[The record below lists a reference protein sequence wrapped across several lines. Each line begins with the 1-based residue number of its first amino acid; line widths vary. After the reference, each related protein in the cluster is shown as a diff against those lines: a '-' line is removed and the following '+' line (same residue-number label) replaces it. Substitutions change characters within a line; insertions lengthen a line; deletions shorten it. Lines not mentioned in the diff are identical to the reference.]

1 MRWSKSPPSLTP
13 RSRDA
18 RRPGSRALEMHYDIV
33 GRTDGKASTVVLS
46 AGLGGLGH
54 FWRPQIEALAAHHRV
69 IVYDQRGTG
78 ANAGELPD
86 DYSIA
91 HMAEDVVEVLDGAG
105 VTACHFAGHALG
117 GLVGLEL
124 ARRHPSRLASLVL
137 VNAWARVDSHTRR
150 CFDARMALL
159 KHVGVEAYVRAQ
171 PIFLY
176 PAPWLSE
183 HEDIVRKEEA
193 MGVAHFQG
201 ADNLSKRLSA
211 LLAFDATPDLDGI
224 KIPSFVA
231 AARDDV
237 LVPFTRSQQLA
248 DHLPN
253 GTLWLTAEGG
263 HAFTVTDPAP
273 FNTAMLSFLARNA
286 G

>member
-1 MRWSKSPPSLTP
+1 MRYEIL
-13 RSRDA
+13 
-18 RRPGSRALEMHYDIV
+18 
-33 GRTDGKASTVVLS
+33 GRQDDKASTIILS

-54 FWRPQIEALAAHHRV
+54 FWRPQLEALGAHHRV

-78 ANAGELPD
+78 TNAGELPD

-91 HMAEDVVEVLDGAG
+91 HMADDVITVLDDAG
-105 VTACHFAGHALG
+105 VASGHFAGHALG

-124 ARRHPSRLASLVL
+124 ARRAPSRLASLIL

-150 CFDARMALL
+150 CFEARTALL

-176 PAPWLSE
+176 PAAWLSE

-193 MGVAHFQG
+193 AGIAHFQG
-201 ADNLSKRLSA
+201 ADNLLKRLSA
-211 LLAFDATPDLDGI
+211 LLAFDATSDLGDI
-224 KIPSFVA
+224 QAPTFVA
-231 AARDDV
+231 ASRDDV

-248 DHLPN
+248 GNLPN
-253 GTLWLTAEGG
+253 ATLWLTPEGG
-263 HAFTVTDPAP
+263 HAFTATDPAP
-273 FNTAMLSFLARNA
+273 FNAAMLAFLKQKAR
-286 G
+286 